1 MNQTPDTLEVLQSGL
16 ATLHRMLDEA
26 ASDMTLEQLNRKNS
40 DGGVSPFFSLWHY
53 VRTEDNIINF
63 VIQRK
68 PTVWIEEEFDT
79 QLGLH
84 RTAQG
89 TGMTDEEA
97 SQLNL
102 SNLELWREY
111 QHKVWDA
118 SEKYLSTVTSA
129 ELHSQ
134 TIAIKPLPEMS
145 LYDGLFNVCLTHG
158 LRHVGEIEYVRG
170 VIGLGELAFIER
182 DKSLDRSIM
191 QSES

>member
-1 MNQTPDTLEVLQSGL
+1 MTQTPDTLKVLQSGL
-16 ATLHRMLDEA
+16 ATLHRMLDET
-26 ASDMTLEQLNRKNS
+26 ASDMTLEQLNWKSS

-68 PTVWIEEEFDT
+68 PTVWIEGEFDT

-111 QHKVWDA
+111 QHNVWNA
-118 SEKYLSTVTSA
+118 SGKYLSAVTNA

-134 TIAIKPLPEMS
+134 TVTIKPLPEMS
-145 LYDGLFNVCLTHG
+145 LYDGLFNICLNHG

-170 VIGLGELAFIER
+170 VLGLDELAFIPR
-182 DKSLDRSIM
+182 DKTLDRSIM
-191 QSES
+191 QSDS